1 MAKNPPANEGDVGD
15 MGSITGSERFLEEG
29 NGSPLQYYS
38 LENLMD
44 RRALYVCERVC
55 VCVCVCVCVQLLSL
69 KDTLECILYKNIK
82 ITFTF
87 KLSFLE
93 NVIHLDTKQ
102 KEYIHII

>member
-55 VCVCVCVCVQLLSL
+55 VCVCVCV
-69 KDTLECILYKNIK
+69 
-82 ITFTF
+82 
-87 KLSFLE
+87 
-93 NVIHLDTKQ
+93 
-102 KEYIHII
+102 